1 MTETDIPR
9 GIGDNQPPDDLAITL
24 AAVVEDAS
32 PYLSGADIRDDA
44 QAEAIAAIVT
54 RAIEAARAVEAA
66 EEVEKRPHLDA
77 ATAIRARYKAAYA
90 DAVKKAEAVAAA
102 GKALLSKWQR
112 AKEAKRAEEAA
123 KLSAEAEAQKAAARE
138 ALQAAGGDLDARL
151 QAEEAAETAKRNE
164 IAAKAVGKLK
174 VAPQVGGR
182 TLRHR
187 KVYRA
192 APIVD
197 AKVDAAIAWAWEEN
211 WPRVWEV
218 LEPLIREMAE
228 QSIKARSPK
237 PGRYVVGES
246 AVMVEVSEEAF

>member
-1 MTETDIPR
+1 MTKPDIPR
-9 GIGDNQPPDDLAITL
+9 GVGDNQPPDDLAIAL

-32 PYLSGADIRDDA
+32 PYLSGADLKDDA
-44 QAEAIAAIVT
+44 QAEAVAKLVERAA
-54 RAIEAARAVEAA
+54 EAAKAVKDA

-77 ATAIRARYKAAYA
+77 TAAIRKRYAESYAATLKQA
-90 DAVKKAEAVAAA
+90 DAVIKS